1 MKKERLQENHQKVN
15 TYKEMAIY
23 KKVNLLLL
31 YEIKNTF
38 IIAHCQYIIDSRK
51 IKFFKKRY
59 CIFEKDMLIY
69 NTFTAS
75 EIRSGPMVKR
85 LRHRPFTAVTRVR
98 FPLGSLVLGLIY
110 GAVAKR

>member
-1 MKKERLQENHQKVN
+1 
-15 TYKEMAIY
+15 
-23 KKVNLLLL
+23 
-31 YEIKNTF
+31 
-38 IIAHCQYIIDSRK
+38 
-51 IKFFKKRY
+51 
-59 CIFEKDMLIY
+59 MLIY